1 MIILMKLLEKNK
13 DFLIYSYGYDE
24 KNLDGKIKVNL
35 KEPYDYEVIQ
45 ESTDNRVGKIG
56 TLKAIIK
63 IIKSIKVGEIKEIL
77 NYQS

>member
-13 DFLIYSYGYDE
+13 DFLIYSYRYDE

-35 KEPYDYEVIQ
+35 KEQYDYEVIQ

>member
-13 DFLIYSYGYDE
+13 DFLIYSYRYDE

-45 ESTDNRVGKIG
+45 ESTDNRVWKIG
-56 TLKAIIK
+56 NLKAIIK